1 MAETKPSISKAEME
15 VLQALWER
23 GPGTI
28 REVNAHLSP
37 RKRRWAYTTLQTL
50 LNRLEAKGYVV
61 SDKRIVPN
69 VFRAAVSREALMKHR
84 LRTLIEDLCEGTALP
99 LVAAL
104 VKNKRFT
111 KKEIREFRRRLD
123 ELQPRKD

>member
-1 MAETKPSISKAEME
+1 MAETKPGISKAEME
-15 VLQALWER
+15 VLHALWER

-28 REVNAHLSP
+28 REVDAHLSP
-37 RKRRWAYTTLQTL
+37 RKHPWAYTTLQTL

-104 VKNKRFT
+104 VKDKRFT
-111 KKEIREFRRRLD
+111 KKEIQEFRRLLD